1 MQSKS
6 AQKLCPLDTKTGKVQ
21 GLLKLCYL
29 TYMSSP
35 DDVALDLCFAP
46 FCVVSLLGVVAR
58 LCVFVRV
65 EKEVA
70 KEVAR
75 GSTDICLTCT
85 DDKAIA
91 LTVETN
97 CVVLLDF
104 SISVVGVPKLWIKED
119 SINKFRI
126 WFNVE

>member
-1 MQSKS
+1 
-6 AQKLCPLDTKTGKVQ
+6 
-21 GLLKLCYL
+21 
-29 TYMSSP
+29 MSSP
-35 DDVALDLCFAP
+35 DDVALNLCFAP

-58 LCVFVRV
+58 LCVFARV
-65 EKEVA
+65 E

-75 GSTDICLTCT
+75 GSTDICLSCT

-104 SISVVGVPKLWIKED
+104 SISVVGVPEMWIKED
-119 SINKFRI
+119 CINKFRI
-126 WFNVE
+126 WFNVD